1 MAFCR
6 PSGYH
11 DLLILLSDNIQ
22 SVTSSFIG
30 YHMSQVATPGRPGLA
45 PGKVSPDPRAGPA
58 SVALLAS
65 GVFVMPLLV
74 LGYAAHHGQRDDAA
88 LAAEARRLLDS
99 GNATPAEVIRVGTSQ
114 GATPA
119 R

>member
-11 DLLILLSDNIQ
+11 DLLILFSDNIQ

-45 PGKVSPDPRAGPA
+45 PGKVSPA

-74 LGYAAHHGQRDDAA
+74 LGYAAHHCQRDDAA